1 MTNNQICLPQQVS
14 DIRINT
20 FSGPLP
26 AELFPG
32 VNQYERINQR
42 SCKLSKYSRRE
53 PDSKRTDIR
62 HTVPREAAPDA
73 SGWLAQRSERTLSDG
88 WCVPRIFPVLPI

>member
-1 MTNNQICLPQQVS
+1 MTNNQICLPQRVS

-53 PDSKRTDIR
+53 PHSSARNCT
-62 HTVPREAAPDA
+62 
-73 SGWLAQRSERTLSDG
+73 
-88 WCVPRIFPVLPI
+88 